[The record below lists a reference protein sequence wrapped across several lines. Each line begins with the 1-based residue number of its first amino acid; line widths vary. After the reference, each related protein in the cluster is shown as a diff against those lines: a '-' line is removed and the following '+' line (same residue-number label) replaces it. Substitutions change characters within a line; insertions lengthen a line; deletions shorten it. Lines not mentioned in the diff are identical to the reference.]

1 MARVLWLAVCGEG
14 PNPRVSRVV
23 RARSGLGLDVYS
35 ILFISTVTV
44 LLSLLSIEQNDV

>member
-1 MARVLWLAVCGEG
+1 MCGEG
-14 PNPRVSRVV
+14 PRISRVV
-23 RARSGLGLDVYS
+23 RARLGLELDVYI

>member
-1 MARVLWLAVCGEG
+1 MCGEG
-14 PNPRVSRVV
+14 PRVSRVV

>member
-1 MARVLWLAVCGEG
+1 MVRVIELAVCVEG
-14 PNPRVSRVV
+14 PRVNRVV

>member
-1 MARVLWLAVCGEG
+1 MRILGFTACGEG
-14 PNPRVSRVV
+14 PSPRVSRVV
-23 RARSGLGLDVYS
+23 RAKSGLGLDVYS